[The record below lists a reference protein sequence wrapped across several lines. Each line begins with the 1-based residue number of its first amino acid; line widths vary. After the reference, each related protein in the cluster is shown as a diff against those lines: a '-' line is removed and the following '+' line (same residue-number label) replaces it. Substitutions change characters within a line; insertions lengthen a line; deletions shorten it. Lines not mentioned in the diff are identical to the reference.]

1 MNQLGEFIKG
11 KRSELGLSLRDFGE
25 LCGISHTH
33 VDSIEKG
40 VDFRTGKPVRITNET
55 LVKVAKAL
63 NVDPAFLFSLSINNQ
78 STSTEKIKKTKE
90 LTDDEIIN
98 LAAHKVGHE
107 GKLSDD
113 ELEKVKMAIQIALM
127 KHKK

>member
-1 MNQLGEFIKG
+1 MSENVFGNRLRELLEENDIEG
-11 KRSELGLSLRDFGE
+11 KQFAKYLSVE
-25 LCGISHTH
+25 PPTISNWLNGNRFPKERQ
-33 VDSIEKG
+33 V
-40 VDFRTGKPVRITNET
+40 
-55 LVKVAKAL
+55 LVKIAL
-63 NVDPAFLFSLSINNQ
+63 YFNVSLDWLLGK
-78 STSTEKIKKTKE
+78 TDIKKPYKE
-90 LTDDEIIN
+90 LTDEEIIS